1 MRGLGGGRMH
11 AITPTTIEEVAGLA
25 GLSLEADRQVM
36 LAAFVQQLIEGVH
49 AMDAIDLGETE
60 PVLTFDARWEE

>member
-1 MRGLGGGRMH
+1 MQ
-11 AITPTTIEEVAGLA
+11 AITPTTIEELAGLA
-25 GLSLEADRQVM
+25 GLPLEADRQVM
-36 LAAFVQQLIEGVH
+36 LAAFVQQLIDGVH

>member
-1 MRGLGGGRMH
+1 MH
-11 AITPTTIEEVAGLA
+11 AITPTTIEELAGLA
-25 GLSLEADRQVM
+25 GLPLEADRQVM
-36 LAAFVQQLIEGVH
+36 LAAFVQQLIDGVH

>member
-1 MRGLGGGRMH
+1 MH

>member
-1 MRGLGGGRMH
+1 MH
-11 AITPTTIEEVAGLA
+11 AITPTTIEELAGLA
-25 GLSLEADRQVM
+25 GLPLEADRQVM
-36 LAAFVQQLIEGVH
+36 LAGVIQQLIDGVH